1 MFFYFNWDD
10 IIMKKRIDKKDE
22 NIESNAMSEVRLN
35 AYRIMWLFVM
45 FDLPTL
51 TKVDKKNSA
60 RFRKDLEKDGFI
72 MHQWSVYVR
81 YCASLESAKLHTKR
95 IRSFTPSK
103 GLVSILTITDKQYAD
118 IINIWGSVEKK
129 KPENP
134 MQLEIF

>member
-1 MFFYFNWDD
+1 
-10 IIMKKRIDKKDE
+10 
-22 NIESNAMSEVRLN
+22 MSEVRLN
-35 AYRIMWLFVM
+35 SYRIMWLFVM

-72 MHQWSVYVR
+72 MHQWSVYIR
-81 YCASLESAKLHTKR
+81 YCASLESAKLHIKR
-95 IRSFTPSK
+95 VRSFTPSK

-118 IINIWGSVEKK
+118 IVNVWGAIEKK
-129 KPENP
+129 NSQKP

>member
-1 MFFYFNWDD
+1 
-10 IIMKKRIDKKDE
+10 
-22 NIESNAMSEVRLN
+22 MSEVRLN
-35 AYRIMWLFVM
+35 SYRIMWLFVM

-72 MHQWSVYVR
+72 MHQWSVYIR
-81 YCASLESAKLHTKR
+81 YCASLESAKLHIKR
-95 IRSFTPSK
+95 VRSFIPSK

-118 IINIWGSVEKK
+118 IINIWGAIEKK
-129 KPENP
+129 NPQKP

>member
-1 MFFYFNWDD
+1 
-10 IIMKKRIDKKDE
+10 
-22 NIESNAMSEVRLN
+22 MSEVRLS

-45 FDLPTL
+45 FDLPTQ

-72 MHQWSVYVR
+72 MHQWSVYIR
-81 YCASLESAKLHTKR
+81 YCASLESAKLHIKR

-118 IINIWGSVEKK
+118 IVNIWGAIEKK
-129 KPENP
+129 KAEPP

>member
-1 MFFYFNWDD
+1 
-10 IIMKKRIDKKDE
+10 
-22 NIESNAMSEVRLN
+22 MSEIRLN

-72 MHQWSVYVR
+72 MHQWSVYIR
-81 YCASLESAKLHTKR
+81 YCASLESAKLHVKR
-95 IRSFTPSK
+95 VRSFTPPK

-118 IINIWGSVEKK
+118 IINIWGAIEKK
-129 KPENP
+129 RPEKP

>member
-1 MFFYFNWDD
+1 
-10 IIMKKRIDKKDE
+10 
-22 NIESNAMSEVRLN
+22 MSEIRLN

-72 MHQWSVYVR
+72 MHQWSVYIR
-81 YCASLESAKLHTKR
+81 YCASLESAKLHVKR
-95 IRSFTPSK
+95 VRSFTPPK

-118 IINIWGSVEKK
+118 IINIWGAIEKK
-129 KPENP
+129 KPEMP
-134 MQLEIF
+134 MQLEIL

>member
-1 MFFYFNWDD
+1 
-10 IIMKKRIDKKDE
+10 
-22 NIESNAMSEVRLN
+22 MSEVRLN

-45 FDLPTL
+45 FDLPTQ

-118 IINIWGSVEKK
+118 IINILGSVEKK

>member
-1 MFFYFNWDD
+1 
-10 IIMKKRIDKKDE
+10 
-22 NIESNAMSEVRLN
+22 MSEIRLN
-35 AYRIMWLFVM
+35 SYRIMWLFVM

-72 MHQWSVYVR
+72 MHQWSVYIR
-81 YCASLESAKLHTKR
+81 YCASLESAKLHIKR
-95 IRSFTPSK
+95 VRSFIPSK

-118 IINIWGSVEKK
+118 IINIWGAIEKK
-129 KPENP
+129 NPQKP

>member
-1 MFFYFNWDD
+1 
-10 IIMKKRIDKKDE
+10 
-22 NIESNAMSEVRLN
+22 
-35 AYRIMWLFVM
+35 MWLFVM

-72 MHQWSVYVR
+72 MHQWSVYIR
-81 YCASLESAKLHTKR
+81 YCASLESAKLHIKR
-95 IRSFTPSK
+95 VRSFTPSK

-118 IINIWGSVEKK
+118 IVNSWGTIEKK
-129 KPENP
+129 NPQKP

>member
-1 MFFYFNWDD
+1 
-10 IIMKKRIDKKDE
+10 
-22 NIESNAMSEVRLN
+22 MSEIRLN

-72 MHQWSVYVR
+72 MHQWSVYIR
-81 YCASLESAKLHTKR
+81 YCASLESAKLHVKR
-95 IRSFTPSK
+95 VRSFTPPK

-118 IINIWGSVEKK
+118 IINIWGAIEKK
-129 KPENP
+129 KPEMP

>member
-1 MFFYFNWDD
+1 
-10 IIMKKRIDKKDE
+10 
-22 NIESNAMSEVRLN
+22 MSEIRLN

-51 TKVDKKNSA
+51 TKVDKRNSA

-72 MHQWSVYVR
+72 MHQWSVYIR
-81 YCASLESAKLHTKR
+81 YCASLESAKMHIKR
-95 IRSFTPSK
+95 VRSFTPSK

-118 IINIWGSVEKK
+118 IINIWGAIEKK
-129 KPENP
+129 RPEKT

>member
-1 MFFYFNWDD
+1 
-10 IIMKKRIDKKDE
+10 
-22 NIESNAMSEVRLN
+22 
-35 AYRIMWLFVM
+35 MWLFVM

-72 MHQWSVYVR
+72 MHQWSVYIR
-81 YCASLESAKLHTKR
+81 YCASPESAKLHIKR

-103 GLVSILTITDKQYAD
+103 GLVSILTITDKQYSD
-118 IINIWGSVEKK
+118 IINIWGAIEKK
-129 KPENP
+129 KAESP